1 VHYIKVMSSRVSQ
14 NQVELKR
21 VKYYST
27 ATKRS
32 IWYRPAIAG
41 QGAKT
46 QNTNNVDDVRAC
58 LLARVDRSLQ
68 RNLDESDDA
77 EARPVWTGLGP
88 RVIKFNREVSVSHG
102 HTSFSL

>member
-1 VHYIKVMSSRVSQ
+1 MSPQ
-14 NQVELKR
+14 NQVELER

-27 ATKRS
+27 DTKGS
-32 IWYRPAIAG
+32 IWYRPAIVG

-46 QNTNNVDDVRAC
+46 QNTNNVDDLCARF
-58 LLARVDRSLQ
+58 LARFNRSLQ
-68 RNLDESDDA
+68 RSIHESDDA

-88 RVIKFNREVSVSHG
+88 RVGKFNREVSVSHG